1 MYHGTYLEVTKIM
14 VVGAGQMG
22 SGIAEVAAQAGLLVV
37 LNDIKPEFV
46 ERGLGIITKN
56 LDRNVSKGKMTEED
70 KNAVISRII
79 KSTSLEDAR
88 DVDVVIE
95 AAIENLAI
103 KTEIFKTLD
112 KVAPAHTILATNTSS
127 LPITEIAATTNRP
140 AQVIGMHF
148 FNPVPVMKLVEIIR
162 GIATSDEVYK
172 TIEAMTLKMEKV
184 PVEINDSPG
193 FAVNR
198 MLVPMMNEA
207 IYCLYEGVGTPEAI
221 DNVMKF
227 GANHP
232 MGPIA
237 LADMVGLDICLAVM
251 DVLYEGFKDSKYRAC
266 PLLRKMVKAG
276 WLGQKTGRGFYDYT
290 KK

>member
-1 MYHGTYLEVTKIM
+1 MEVKKIM
-14 VVGAGQMG
+14 VIGAGQMG
-22 SGIAEVAAQAGLLVV
+22 AGIAQTAVQAGISVV

-46 ERGLGIITKN
+46 ERGLSVITKN
-56 LDRNVSKGKMTEED
+56 FDRAVAKEKMTEEA
-70 KNAVISRII
+70 KNAALALII
-79 KSTSLEDAR
+79 KSTSLDDAK
-88 DVDVVIE
+88 DVDLVIE
-95 AAIENLAI
+95 AAVENMAI
-103 KTEIFKTLD
+103 KAEIFKTLD
-112 KVAPAHTILATNTSS
+112 KVTPAQAILATNTSS
-127 LPITEIAATTNRP
+127 LPITEIGAVTSRP

-162 GIATSDEVYK
+162 GIATSDETYK
-172 TIEAMTLKMEKV
+172 AVEALTLKMEKV
-184 PVEINDSPG
+184 PVEISDSPG

-198 MLVPMMNEA
+198 MLVPMINEA
-207 IYCLYEGVGTPEAI
+207 IFCVYEGVGTPEAI
-221 DNVMKF
+221 DTVMKF

-237 LADMVGLDICLAVM
+237 LADLIGLDTCLAIM
-251 DVLYEGFKDSKYRAC
+251 DVLYDGFKDSKYKAC